1 MAFGFTPQPRTI
13 QPAEHELNPV
23 AEAVCNDKSQLNNF
37 KMPGDVI
44 PNMAVSYAGQ
54 QLTIGLAGAMA
65 SMQLGIPHDHPNM
78 PPIMKHNTRYK
89 AGEYYIAWGK
99 ANGRVKWLQDESFWY
114 VPGFS
119 RYVINDQG
127 VLRNGHNG
135 TTVSQNIYN
144 GEKLPLIADGK
155 SQKPF
160 PVRLSL
166 FTAMAYSKLPE
177 DFVDFTFGSTSHYNN
192 LTLPNGNTAWQPI
205 VPVTALSL
213 VDQTLSHFKSTHE
226 FLINCIKEFDTL
238 KVARPEIRKLRFGSV
253 LPVGEYAICLG
264 TVSSAEEFRG
274 MMANSNKNTQPY
286 APSPSS
292 PSTEAYDANAQLNF

>member
-1 MAFGFTPQPRTI
+1 MAFGFTPQPRTV

-127 VLRNGHNG
+127 VLRNGHTG
-135 TTVSQNIYN
+135 AVVSQNIYES
-144 GEKLPLIADGK
+144 EKLPLIADGK

-160 PVRLSL
+160 PVRLGL

-192 LTLPNGNTAWQPI
+192 LTLPNGNTAWQPV

-213 VDQTLSHFKSTHE
+213 VDQTLSHFKSSHE
-226 FLINCIKEFDTL
+226 FLIQCIKEFDTL
-238 KVARPEIRKLRFGSV
+238 KLARPAIRKLRFGEV
-253 LPVGEYAICLG
+253 APIGEYVVALG
-264 TVSSAEEFRG
+264 NITNADEFRSKMSGSNTGQSPVDQSSA
-274 MMANSNKNTQPY
+274 
-286 APSPSS
+286 SS
-292 PSTEAYDANAQLNF
+292 SYTPFDPDIKLSF